1 VKKELRAKSKPKDLP
16 KQQRNRETVEAS
28 SPDIGIILCLG
39 NPGIKYSLTWHNAGF
54 WVADILAR
62 ESGVSFKRSGAF
74 DIAYLP
80 GGIYLVKPSTFM
92 NESGRA
98 AGAILT
104 ARQLD
109 PENMLVVCDDVNL
122 QVGTLRLRASG
133 SAGGQNGLKDIIDVL
148 GTQDFPRLR
157 MGIGPKPERIELASY
172 VLSRVP
178 KQKQELASLT
188 AHRAADCVIEVVRN
202 GIESAQGIYNGSV
215 E

>member
-1 VKKELRAKSKPKDLP
+1 VDVSAGG
-16 KQQRNRETVEAS
+16 
-28 SPDIGIILCLG
+28 IGIVLCLG
-39 NPGIKYSLTWHNAGF
+39 NPGLKYAMTWHNAGF

-62 ESGVSFKRSGAF
+62 ESGVSFKRAGAF
-74 DIAYLP
+74 EIAWLP
-80 GGIYLVKPSTFM
+80 GGVSLAKPSTYM

-104 ARQLD
+104 SKQLD

-122 QVGTLRLRASG
+122 PVGSLRLKASG

-157 MGIGPKPERIELASY
+157 LGIGPKPERMDLAKY
-172 VLSRVP
+172 VLSKVP
-178 KQKQELASLT
+178 GRMQDTASIM
-188 AHRAADCVIEVVRN
+188 AHRAADCVTETIGS
-202 GIESAQGIYNGSV
+202 GIASAQSIYNGSDSS

>member
-1 VKKELRAKSKPKDLP
+1 MEPS
-16 KQQRNRETVEAS
+16 E
-28 SPDIGIILCLG
+28 PDIGIVLCLG
-39 NPGIKYSLTWHNAGF
+39 NPGPKYALTWHNAGF

-62 ESGVSFKRSGAF
+62 ESGVAFKRAGAF
-74 DIAYLP
+74 EITFLS
-80 GGIYLVKPSTFM
+80 GGINLVKPSTYM

-122 QVGTLRLRASG
+122 PVGTIRLRSSG
-133 SAGGQNGLKDIIDVL
+133 SAGGQNGLGNIIEVL

-157 MGIGPKPERIELASY
+157 IGVGPKPQGMDLAKH

-178 KQKQELASLT
+178 KPQQELASIS
-188 AHRAADCVIEVVRN
+188 AHRAANCVLEAVKN
-202 GIESAQGIYNGSV
+202 GIKAAQSIYNGTV
-215 E
+215 